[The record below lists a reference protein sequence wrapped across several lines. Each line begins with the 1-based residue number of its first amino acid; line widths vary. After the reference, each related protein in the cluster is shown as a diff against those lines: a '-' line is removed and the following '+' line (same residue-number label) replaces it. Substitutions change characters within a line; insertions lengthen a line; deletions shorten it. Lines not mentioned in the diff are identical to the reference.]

1 MSRSLKIKKP
11 RWTDPDDIAYLSFFG
26 TLLQGLRMAEA
37 KVRPFRFELKRK
49 TVPVSFRL
57 MKPVRQLLA
66 PPASPQVLSDAQ
78 TTTLKSIASAA
89 EKVRYEPQA
98 YTNSGDLLTIE
109 MTKVTNDKVPVY
121 VRK

>member
-11 RWTDPDDIAYLSFFG
+11 KWTDPDDIAYLSFFG
-26 TLLQGLRMAEA
+26 TLLQGLRMAEVR
-37 KVRPFRFELKRK
+37 VRPHRFELKRK
-49 TVPVSFRL
+49 MVPISFKK
-57 MKPVRQLLA
+57 MKPVRQMLP
-66 PPASPQVLSDAQ
+66 PPASPRVFTDAQ

-109 MTKVTNDKVPVY
+109 MTKVTKDKVPVY